1 MGRNK
6 TRGMGPGETRRMTT
20 GGLLERIER
29 QFRGRE
35 RKILDQHLYVRS
47 AVLLPLVE
55 SDGELGV
62 LFEVRAH
69 HLKRQPGEICFP
81 GGRVDENDA
90 DEEAAAVRETCEE
103 LGLRSDQV
111 KVYGPLDV
119 LVGSFPLMIIPF
131 VGKIPYDAV
140 VPNPSE
146 VAQVFVVPLSVLY
159 QMQPLRFDVPVKA
172 TPAEDFPFHL
182 IPGGRNYKWRTYTL
196 PEYFYCYEDKVIW
209 GLTARILRHF
219 LELTRDG
226 PAAKL

>member
-1 MGRNK
+1 MSHVRQ
-6 TRGMGPGETRRMTT
+6 RRVPSGE
-20 GGLLERIER
+20 LLERIEQ

-55 SDGELGV
+55 CEDELGV

-81 GGRVDENDA
+81 GGKVDENDA
-90 DEEAAAVRETCEE
+90 NEEAAAVRETCEE
-103 LGLRSDQV
+103 LGLSPGQV
-111 KVYGPLDV
+111 QVYGPLDV
-119 LVGSFPLMIIPF
+119 LIGAFPLMITPF
-131 VGKIPYDAV
+131 VGTIPYEAI
-140 VPNPSE
+140 VPNPDE
-146 VAQVFVVPLSVLY
+146 VAKVFAVPLSVLY
-159 QMQPLRFDVPVKA
+159 QMQPKRFDVPVKA
-172 TPAEDFPFHL
+172 HPDEDFPFHL

-219 LELTRDG
+219 LELSRDG
-226 PAAKL
+226 FVEGLGSIRHG